1 MAAYFTPEMLRCV
14 STGHRVAR
22 ELDLAG
28 CSFTTGGRCNK
39 REEGAEEADG
49 WGLGTGGWQGRRVTR
64 GKGTDY
70 QGFGRIFS
78 KSPTIKPKV
87 LWDVRS
93 GSEAKIFK
101 EQRLSSK

>member
-49 WGLGTGGWQGRRVTR
+49 WGLGTGG
-64 GKGTDY
+64 
-70 QGFGRIFS
+70 
-78 KSPTIKPKV
+78 
-87 LWDVRS
+87 
-93 GSEAKIFK
+93 
-101 EQRLSSK
+101 